1 MQEICGGRSSIL
13 ATLGIA
19 SREVYAEKY
28 EKLRE
33 RVDFL
38 KSHFFEV
45 WSKTVRGCNPR

>member
-1 MQEICGGRSSIL
+1 MYQICGGRSSIL

-19 SREVYAEKY
+19 SREVYAGKY

-33 RVDFL
+33 PVGLL